1 MSIHNVMRVSE
12 ALPVQR
18 LRDEVVEVM
27 ARRDLDSGAI
37 FLSRTREISDEYQL
51 RAADRGDLHLM
62 ETTIP
67 EVNIRQRDAPPGAFG
82 L

>member
-1 MSIHNVMRVSE
+1 MPVSE
-12 ALPVQR
+12 ALPAKR
-18 LRDEVVEVM
+18 LKDEVVEVM
-27 ARRDLDSGAI
+27 ACRDLDSGAV

-62 ETTIP
+62 KTTIP
-67 EVNIRQRDAPPGAFG
+67 EVNTRQRDAPPGAFR